1 MKRSKVLLLLTN
13 LCVICAYAVAPNGYY
28 TSLNGKSGE
37 TLKNAIHSLVRP
49 HTKLSYSSLW
59 NHFPTTDV
67 YPEKVNGKSIVWDM
81 YSDNWNT
88 RDYWYYGG
96 TYGLNREHSVPK
108 SWWNSPSNVEAFE
121 AGTDIIHLFPSD
133 GKANSAKSNYLWA
146 K

>member
-81 YSDNWNT
+81 YSVFIKRCNNA
-88 RDYWYYGG
+88 
-96 TYGLNREHSVPK
+96 P
-108 SWWNSPSNVEAFE
+108 
-121 AGTDIIHLFPSD
+121 
-133 GKANSAKSNYLWA
+133 
-146 K
+146 